1 MKYLLLGL
9 ICLSL
14 QWPHSANTGPTGD
27 GKTSWVKGDVMS
39 VNLICKDE
47 ETILDIVNSDM
58 ISFEHAMLEINHK
71 ISENVCITPNRNGS
85 SFSVIVLEA
94 LVHYVDYKGDKNV
107 VLSVK
112 NMAGT
117 FLGWVVGVGI
127 FVEGGME
134 I

>member
-1 MKYLLLGL
+1 MKKL
-9 ICLSL
+9 
-14 QWPHSANTGPTGD
+14 
-27 GKTSWVKGDVMS
+27 VKS
-39 VNLICKDE
+39 I
-47 ETILDIVNSDM
+47 TILVCLILFSSCSVT
-58 ISFEHAMLEINHK
+58 NHK
-71 ISENVCITPNRNGS
+71 ISENVCIIPNRNGS

-127 FVEGGME
+127 FVEGGVE

>member
-1 MKYLLLGL
+1 
-9 ICLSL
+9 
-14 QWPHSANTGPTGD
+14 
-27 GKTSWVKGDVMS
+27 MS

-71 ISENVCITPNRNGS
+71 ISENVCIIPNRNGS

-127 FVEGGME
+127 FVEGGVE

>member
-1 MKYLLLGL
+1 MKYLLLL
-9 ICLSL
+9 ISL
-14 QWPHSANTGPTGD
+14 FLLWPNSANTGPTGN
-27 GKTSWVKGDVMS
+27 GKTSWIKGDVMS

-47 ETILDIVNSDM
+47 ETILDIVNSDI

-71 ISENVCITPNRNGS
+71 ISENVCIIPNRNGS

-127 FVEGGME
+127 FVEGGVE